1 MGGAL
6 AAALTGSDRL
16 SERKALLAVRPLNV
30 CVLGGT
36 GFVGTE
42 LVSRLVRDGH
52 NVRVPTRRLA
62 NGVHLKVLPTAQ
74 LVVANIH
81 DLRTLGQL
89 FGGMDVVVNLVGILN
104 ERGRATFRA
113 VHKDLATK
121 VIEAM
126 RAQRVRRLLHMSSL
140 AASAQAPSQYLRSK
154 AEAEAQVRVAAATI
168 DSTIFRPSVIFGE
181 HDSLTNRFARLLRAT
196 HGFLPLAR
204 PHARFAP
211 IFVDD
216 LIEVFVRA
224 LADRSTM
231 GKSLDLCGP
240 DVMTLE
246 ELVRLTA
253 RAANLPCHILPL
265 PDFVAVI
272 QGVVMGMLPGKP
284 FSTDNYKSLTIDSVC
299 KQNGC
304 ETLGIALSRME
315 AVLPG
320 YLSDHSLQTQLNRY
334 RRFARR

>member
-1 MGGAL
+1 M
-6 AAALTGSDRL
+6 
-16 SERKALLAVRPLNV
+16 AVRPLSI

-42 LVSRLVRDGH
+42 LVSRLARDGH
-52 NVRVPTRRLA
+52 GIRVPTRHLVH
-62 NGVHLKVLPTAQ
+62 GLHLKVLPTVQ
-74 LVVANIH
+74 LVAANTH
-81 DLRTLGQL
+81 DVRTLGQL
-89 FGGMDVVVNLVGILN
+89 FAGVDVVINLVGILN

-140 AASAQAPSQYLRSK
+140 AAGAQAPSQYLRTK

-168 DSTIFRPSVIFGE
+168 DATIFRPSVIFGE
-181 HDSLTNRFARLLRAT
+181 RDTLTNRFAGLLRTA

-204 PHARFAP
+204 PGARFAP
-211 IFVDD
+211 IHVNDVV
-216 LIEVFVRA
+216 EAFVRA
-224 LADRSTM
+224 LADRSTV

-246 ELVRLTA
+246 QLVRLTA

-265 PDFVAVI
+265 PDFVAAI
-272 QGVVMGMLPGKP
+272 QGALMGMLPGKP
-284 FSTDNYKSLTIDSVC
+284 FSSDNYRSLTIDSVC
-299 KQNGC
+299 KQSGC
-304 ETLGIALSRME
+304 ETLGITPARME

-320 YLSDHSLQTQLNRY
+320 YLSDHSLQSQLDRY
-334 RRFARR
+334 RRSASR